1 MTSETTTIPQVTSAL
16 GASSVTST
24 MIYTFDTVGRMTS
37 KSLSNGSTVQY
48 TDAMTYDFRNRMTQ
62 QSRTQSSGGSLWS
75 KFTYNT
81 LDLVTTAEQGT
92 GSVTSN
98 PELVQTTTRDL
109 AGRPTSI
116 SYQSGTNALATYS
129 MAYVSA
135 SNRLASLTT
144 PQGTTNYG
152 YSANGQLIQA
162 GSTGYTY
169 DANGNPTN
177 RAGKTTQIGTWN
189 RLLDDGDFTYQY
201 DAEGRTTG
209 RTSKTTGQTESYVW
223 NRRGQLTQIDVH
235 SNAART
241 NRTGQVNYSYDPT
254 GRRTS
259 VRNQTGI
266 GSSSYAQSVDYLMSD
281 GDQVGQILGATGQ
294 TTRRFRYGIG
304 VDSVLSEQRFSGGT
318 ASNPEYQL
326 TDHLGTVRG
335 VAQRTT
341 GVNAVVVNTLQYDSF
356 GKLISQSNA
365 SKQPYHGF
373 AGRDIEPVGG
383 LTYNRNRY
391 YSTQTG
397 RFISQDPIGFNAGD
411 ENLYRYV
418 GNSPTN
424 ARDPS
429 GLWQS
434 GDGKPSQME
443 VEIEYQLQKV
453 AKSREILVGSVP
465 PNNFV
470 QRMLIGTAYDVAVGV
485 GALSVGSIYNELYDP
500 GNDYETALGLSYVS
514 KTSLVPDGGF
524 TPAEIALNTARRQ
537 IAEIAKEADGIGA
550 AVGVTATPLID
561 ELVVEGATTIIPVPV
576 VATIGKRVLTV
587 ADDAGKIVLKLSDD
601 LLKSGSHA
609 GLAPKSTDLMNELG
623 QLGGELFPAERIPA
637 LVKYLER
644 RGIYL
649 HEGINGS
656 FDGVR
661 GVMTLPRNPTKLNVR
676 HELSHMLDYFRYRD
690 DYYVLF
696 TRSEREQMVLERL
709 KNNRIW
715 DKLNDAERDWSVNY
729 PCKLP

>member
-1 MTSETTTIPQVTSAL
+1 
-16 GASSVTST
+16 
-24 MIYTFDTVGRMTS
+24 YDTAGRTTS

-48 TDAMTYDFRNRMTQ
+48 TDAMTYDFRDRMTQ
-62 QSRTQSSGGSLWS
+62 QSRTQSSGGNLWS
-75 KFTYNT
+75 KFFYNSI
-81 LDLVTTAEQGT
+81 DLVTTAEQGS

-116 SYQSGTNALATYS
+116 SYQSGANALATYS

-162 GSTGYTY
+162 GSTGYSY

-241 NRTGQVNYSYDPT
+241 NLTGQVNYSYDPT

-266 GSSSYAQSVDYLMSD
+266 GSGSYAQSVDYLMSD

-304 VDSVLSEQRFSGGT
+304 VDSVLSEQRFSGST

-424 ARDPS
+424 ATDPT
-429 GLWQS
+429 GLWGSPVS
-434 GDGKPSQME
+434 GGDPFYFMRQWFNRHFNYGAG
-443 VEIEYQLQKV
+443 Y
-453 AKSREILVGSVP
+453 ATGGSTHLGP
-465 PNNFV
+465 T
-470 QRMLIGTAYDVAVGV
+470 GTIHSNHANGH
-485 GALSVGSIYNELYDP
+485 G
-500 GNDYETALGLSYVS
+500 GLS
-514 KTSLVPDGGF
+514 GG
-524 TPAEIALNTARRQ
+524 
-537 IAEIAKEADGIGA
+537 
-550 AVGVTATPLID
+550 
-561 ELVVEGATTIIPVPV
+561 IIRYS
-576 VATIGKRVLTV
+576 T
-587 ADDAGKIVLKLSDD
+587 
-601 LLKSGSHA
+601 A
-609 GLAPKSTDLMNELG
+609 GLANGLTEPPELRSYASQRGFEDSSEVLRLTPLAPSVPIYHLMYGENAAGGKEDPVAAGIELPISLIPHL
-623 QLGGELFPAERIPA
+623 QLLKLRSKLGRSSSGLIAENVPSKLGPGLAGENSGPWTSSAGDIVIPHLPGRASLPVERELTAEEGASISRHFEDIEFSLVKVTNHVKDPITKKVEEQVLYRLFSGEPGETGRIVYQRGLKGELLWHTHPPLSRPMASWDDRRT
-637 LVKYLER
+637 LEFFDQWESQVVQSD
-644 RGIYL
+644 GSVFMYN
-649 HEGINGS
+649 INVPNTLTRENY
-656 FDGVR
+656 VR
-661 GVMTLPRNPTKLNVR
+661 KC
-676 HELSHMLDYFRYRD
+676 Y
-690 DYYVLF
+690 
-696 TRSEREQMVLERL
+696 
-709 KNNRIW
+709 
-715 DKLNDAERDWSVNY
+715 
-729 PCKLP
+729 

>member
-1 MTSETTTIPQVTSAL
+1 MSDVLKQT
-16 GASSVTST
+16 
-24 MIYTFDTVGRMTS
+24 YTFDTAGRTTS
-37 KSLSNGSTVQY
+37 KSLSNGSTIQY
-48 TDAMTYDFRNRMTQ
+48 TDAMLYDFRDRMTQ
-62 QSRTQSSGGSLWS
+62 QSRTQSSGGNLWS
-75 KFTYNT
+75 KFSYNT

-116 SYQSGTNALATYS
+116 SYQSGTNSLATYS

-144 PQGTTNYG
+144 PQGTTNYN

-201 DAEGRTTG
+201 DAEGRTTV

-235 SNAART
+235 SNASLT
-241 NRTGQVNYSYDPT
+241 SLTGQVNYSYDPT

-266 GSSSYAQSVDYLMSD
+266 GSGSYAQSVDYLMSD

-318 ASNPEYQL
+318 AGTPEYQL

-365 SKQPYHGF
+365 LKQPYHGF

-391 YSTQTG
+391 YSTQSG
-397 RFISQDPIGFNAGD
+397 RFISQDPIGFAAGD

-418 GNSPTN
+418 GNKPTM
-424 ARDPS
+424 ATDPS
-429 GLWQS
+429 GLYEEPPLISAVPDSNGKTHRYQITPQGDRKMDNKMLDELAGKKSKGFSRGSHVWHHESFDRKTGTFTMTLVNAADHNMHHKLYKNGAWSQWTDWATEIISKGQS
-434 GDGKPSQME
+434 SSLTPAQFDALKNGFAYAEGTKDIMGK
-443 VEIEYQLQKV
+443 L
-453 AKSREILVGSVP
+453 AKTGHSFRLAAGNVLEILQNGQLVESIASQVKAGTLIRYTKRFAP
-465 PNNFV
+465 KIPGA
-470 QRMLIGTAYDVAVGV
+470 IGTIFIIGAGGSAFANGKSGGEVFEAMGREAVGADLIESGFRMV
-485 GALSVGSIYNELYDP
+485 IVDAGTPVYNYVVDP
-500 GNDYETALGLSYVS
+500 GGVISRRSGPLTDRER
-514 KTSLVPDGGF
+514 
-524 TPAEIALNTARRQ
+524 AELIRSTNEWMNSRQ
-537 IAEIAKEADGIGA
+537 SI
-550 AVGVTATPLID
+550 
-561 ELVVEGATTIIPVPV
+561 
-576 VATIGKRVLTV
+576 
-587 ADDAGKIVLKLSDD
+587 
-601 LLKSGSHA
+601 
-609 GLAPKSTDLMNELG
+609 
-623 QLGGELFPAERIPA
+623 F
-637 LVKYLER
+637 
-644 RGIYL
+644 
-649 HEGINGS
+649 
-656 FDGVR
+656 
-661 GVMTLPRNPTKLNVR
+661 GVM
-676 HELSHMLDYFRYRD
+676 D
-690 DYYVLF
+690 
-696 TRSEREQMVLERL
+696 EQPPLEDAFSRF
-709 KNNRIW
+709 W
-715 DKLNDAERDWSVNY
+715 DWCMGR
-729 PCKLP
+729 

>member
-1 MTSETTTIPQVTSAL
+1 
-16 GASSVTST
+16 
-24 MIYTFDTVGRMTS
+24 
-37 KSLSNGSTVQY
+37 
-48 TDAMTYDFRNRMTQ
+48 MTQ
-62 QSRTQSSGGSLWS
+62 QSRTQSSGGNLWS
-75 KFTYNT
+75 KFFYNSI
-81 LDLVTTAEQGT
+81 DLVTTAEQGT

-341 GVNAVVVNTLQYDSF
+341 GVNAAVVNTLQYDSF

-391 YSTQTG
+391 YSPQTG

-418 GNSPTN
+418 ANSPTN
-424 ARDPS
+424 ATDPS
-429 GLWQS
+429 GLIDHRKTPS
-434 GDGKPSQME
+434 GRPWWAEMFEPDPSDLINPLGMASKPVTKPLSKF
-443 VEIEYQLQKV
+443 VERVLGRKASNKLADAAAKAIEKRL
-453 AKSREILVGSVP
+453 AD
-465 PNNFV
+465 
-470 QRMLIGTAYDVAVGV
+470 AAVN
-485 GALSVGSIYNELYDP
+485 A
-500 GNDYETALGLSYVS
+500 
-514 KTSLVPDGGF
+514 
-524 TPAEIALNTARRQ
+524 
-537 IAEIAKEADGIGA
+537 AKE
-550 AVGVTATPLID
+550 TPLIVLQD
-561 ELVVEGATTIIPVPV
+561 ARLKDALDKLAPVQYTIKNSPEMLELELIISRAADRAPVKPVPEGYTRVYRAVSEAEYEQILRTGKFEVPPGRPGFSPMNAKWFADSAEGAAAHGNSLPGLGKGKYRIIEADVPNNPPSLYRHPNMDGLGP
-576 VATIGKRVLTV
+576 ARCIDL
-587 ADDAGKIVLKLSDD
+587 DD
-601 LLKSGSHA
+601 LNGVQPRPAGS
-609 GLAPKSTDLMNELG
+609 
-623 QLGGELFPAERIPA
+623 
-637 LVKYLER
+637 
-644 RGIYL
+644 
-649 HEGINGS
+649 
-656 FDGVR
+656 
-661 GVMTLPRNPTKLNVR
+661 
-676 HELSHMLDYFRYRD
+676 
-690 DYYVLF
+690 
-696 TRSEREQMVLERL
+696 
-709 KNNRIW
+709 
-715 DKLNDAERDWSVNY
+715 
-729 PCKLP
+729 

>member
-1 MTSETTTIPQVTSAL
+1 M
-16 GASSVTST
+16 TST
-24 MIYTFDTVGRMTS
+24 MNYTFDTVGRIAS

-48 TDAMTYDFRNRMTQ
+48 TDAMLYDFRDRMTQ
-62 QSRTQSSGGSLWS
+62 QSRTQSSGGNLWS
-75 KFTYNT
+75 KFFYNS
-81 LDLVTTAEQGT
+81 LDLVTTAQQGT

-116 SYQSGTNALATYS
+116 SYQSGANSLATYS

-144 PQGTTNYG
+144 PQGTTNYN

-201 DAEGRTTG
+201 DAEGRTTV

-235 SNAART
+235 SNANLT
-241 NRTGQVNYSYDPT
+241 NLTGQVNYSYDPT

-266 GSSSYAQSVDYLMSD
+266 GSGSYAQSVDYLMSD

-341 GVNAVVVNTLQYDSF
+341 GVNAAVVNTLQYDSF

-397 RFISQDPIGFNAGD
+397 RFISQDPIGFTAGD

-424 ARDPS
+424 ATDPT
-429 GLWQS
+429 GLWQEDAIESVESKFQAELETDTFQIGIEVHQANQRSITGENQS
-434 GDGKPSQME
+434 GLRVTIRVLSTGVAGGSHASSGKFNFIARWEKSKLVQSTLKNGYVKPSGFFDSKGNLRNPLDYAVGEGKGRGFWPASTRPGGSLVVRNDGSIGPPPDSTLLNIE
-443 VEIEYQLQKV
+443 VKTLSKTNPETKIHSNAELLDHVKSMKPEIGETRVEQYRNAQVVRETEVAIEGAVSPKAIVGPKGMAVIKSVRVLGRGLLPVAVLSTAMDVGEAIVESKKTNSVKPLAVESVNQAAIWGTAIAFGKV
-453 AKSREILVGSVP
+453 G
-465 PNNFV
+465 F
-470 QRMLIGTAYDVAVGV
+470 LIGGY
-485 GALSVGSIYNELYDP
+485 
-500 GNDYETALGLSYVS
+500 LGGPV
-514 KTSLVPDGGF
+514 
-524 TPAEIALNTARRQ
+524 
-537 IAEIAKEADGIGA
+537 GA
-550 AVGVTATPLID
+550 AVG
-561 ELVVEGATTIIPVPV
+561 
-576 VATIGKRVLTV
+576 
-587 ADDAGKIVLKLSDD
+587 
-601 LLKSGSHA
+601 
-609 GLAPKSTDLMNELG
+609 GLAGGLIGAYVGSKAGCYAKS
-623 QLGGELFPAERIPA
+623 
-637 LVKYLER
+637 
-644 RGIYL
+644 
-649 HEGINGS
+649 
-656 FDGVR
+656 
-661 GVMTLPRNPTKLNVR
+661 KL
-676 HELSHMLDYFRYRD
+676 
-690 DYYVLF
+690 
-696 TRSEREQMVLERL
+696 Q
-709 KNNRIW
+709 
-715 DKLNDAERDWSVNY
+715 
-729 PCKLP
+729 